1 MDTSKK
7 YYLAIDVGTTNWK
20 VSIYDEKGNQQDIE
34 RHPTISH
41 TDENGYGYYNPNEI
55 WDNFKTLIKT
65 VMKRTPCTISAVSIA
80 SIAEAVVPVD
90 RDGNILDNIIT
101 WYDTRSIRE
110 AEYMKETIG
119 VEKLFSITGLDVNPI
134 FSLPKIMWMR
144 AHKPKVFDKAYKWL
158 QMSDFI
164 IFKLTGEMVTDYTL
178 ACRTLAF
185 DVSLNTWSDEILSKL
200 DLSRDIFPTV
210 CESGTVVGTIKRS
223 LCEELGILNAPKV
236 AVGGHDHPVA
246 SIVSG
251 AIKEKKVLDSSGTAE
266 AYLFISDKGMKPHME
281 FKGQR
286 TCRYLEKDRY
296 VLWGGI
302 IASGR
307 SFDWAYSLF
316 TSSKAFGIKQEKYG
330 YETILSQLGDVK
342 GIENGLFYYPHLRGA
357 GAPYWNPKISGSF
370 LGVRDFMDNRC
381 FMRAVIEGLCMQSR
395 MIIEMQEQ
403 LSNSEIKNICV
414 VGGSSKNRFWQQM
427 KANITQKNVELCFES
442 EATSLGAAMLAAI
455 GDGTYKDIEEASDFV
470 TVHNEVV
477 TPDEK
482 LSGYYDMYYE
492 LYKEG
497 YDKLE
502 QFNTKIYDYVN
513 R

>member
-20 VSIYDEKGNQQDIE
+20 VSIYDETGTQRDIE

-41 TDENGYGYYNPNEI
+41 TDENGYGYYDPNEI
-55 WDNFKTLIKT
+55 WDHFKVLIKT
-65 VMKRTPCTISAVSIA
+65 VISRTPCTISAVSIA
-80 SIAEAVVPVD
+80 SIAEAVVPID
-90 RDGNILDNIIT
+90 KDGNILDHIIT
-101 WYDTRSIRE
+101 WYDTRSIHE
-110 AEYMKETIG
+110 AEYMKEKLG
-119 VEKLFSITGLDVNPI
+119 VERLFSITGLDVNPI
-134 FSLPKIMWMR
+134 FSLPKILWMR
-144 AHKPKVFDKAYKWL
+144 AHKPRVFEAAHKWL

-185 DVSLNTWSDEILSKL
+185 DVAENSWSDEILSSL
-200 DLSRDIFPTV
+200 DLTKDIFPTI
-210 CESGTVVGTIKRS
+210 CESGTVVGPIQVP
-223 LCEELGILNAPKV
+223 LCKELGISNSPKV
-236 AVGGHDHPVA
+236 VVGGHDHPVA

-251 AIKEKKVLDSSGTAE
+251 AIKENKVLDSSGTAE
-266 AYLFISDKGMKPHME
+266 AFLYISDKGEKPRMR
-281 FKGQR
+281 FSGQR

-307 SFDWAYSLF
+307 SFDWAYDLF
-316 TSSKAFGIKQEKYG
+316 TSSKAFGLKQEQYT
-330 YETILSQLGDVK
+330 YETILSQLEAVK
-342 GIENGLFYYPHLRGA
+342 GIENGLIYYPHLRGA

-403 LSNSEIKNICV
+403 LADRAITNICV
-414 VGGSSKNRFWQQM
+414 VGGSSNNRFWQQM
-427 KANITQKNVELCFES
+427 KANITQRNVELCFEP
-442 EATSLGAAMLAAI
+442 EAVSLGAAMLAAI
-455 GDGTYKDIEEASDFV
+455 GDGTYRDIEEASDIV
-470 TVHNEVV
+470 TVNNQIL

-482 LSGYYDMYYE
+482 LAGHYDRYYE
-492 LYKEG
+492 LYQEG
-497 YDKLE
+497 YQRLE
-502 QFNTKIYDYVN
+502 EFNVKIFDQVN